1 MAEDGEARRGDG
13 SLAGALGALRFA
25 LLASLGVALAPG
37 CGGESESTAPAVAP
51 CSDSMDVGGGL
62 ERCAE
67 GWLHRVAA
75 VTCESTVPRPDVWP
89 KLGGLDHCDED
100 ADCARLPYGHCSPWR
115 DGLPPSDNLTCLSG
129 CVSDADCG
137 AGKICLCGAPV
148 GKCVTATCTT
158 DADCDGGLCAGSA
171 VPGGCQDDGTRFD
184 CQSPSDSCMT
194 SNDCPSGQRYC
205 AIESGAS
212 RSCTMGWTCGRP
224 FLVFGAPRLAELE
237 LGERGD
243 WSAALAPELSTLDAG
258 QRLELAEHW
267 SRLAL
272 MEHASIAA
280 FARFVLELLSMA
292 APAELVREAQ
302 RAMQDELA
310 HAELCFG
317 LASAYAGRPI
327 GPGPLAVDGALSGR
341 SRREM
346 VVTAYREACL
356 GETQATAE
364 ARAALLR
371 TQDPAVRRV
380 LTRIADDEAR
390 HAELGFRFLRFA
402 LESAGESEK
411 RSLLAELRQEL
422 AASFVRPANGEA
434 AVSDLAAHGL
444 LSESERAEARRA
456 ALSEVVVPCS
466 RALFGA
472 SELAVP
478 ALRV

>member
-1 MAEDGEARRGDG
+1 MAEDGVARRGDG
-13 SLAGALGALRFA
+13 TLAGALGALRFA

-37 CGGESESTAPAVAP
+37 CGGQTEPSEPAVAP

-67 GWLHRVAA
+67 GWLHRTAA

-89 KLGGLDHCDED
+89 KLGGRDSCDED
-100 ADCARLPYGHCSPWR
+100 ADCARLPYGHCSSWR
-115 DGLPPSDNLTCLSG
+115 DGLPPSENLTCQAG

-137 AGKICLCGAPV
+137 AGKICMCGSPV

-158 DADCDGGLCAGSA
+158 DADCDGGLCATST
-171 VPGGCQDDGTRFD
+171 VPGACQEDGTRFD
-184 CQSPSDSCMT
+184 CQSPNDSCMT
-194 SNDCPSGQRYC
+194 PEDCPPQQRYC
-205 AIESGAS
+205 GINGGS
-212 RSCTMGWTCGRP
+212 RSCSSGWVCGRP
-224 FLVFGAPRLAELE
+224 FLVDGLARLAELE
-237 LGERGD
+237 LGKRGD

-267 SRLAL
+267 GRMAL

-280 FARFVLELLSMA
+280 FARFVLELLSMG

-302 RAMQDELA
+302 RAMQDELE
-310 HAELCFG
+310 HSELCFG

-327 GPGPLAVDGALSGR
+327 GPGPLAVDGALTGR
-341 SRREM
+341 SYREM

-371 TQDPAVRRV
+371 TEDPAVRRV
-380 LTRIADDEAR
+380 LTRIAEDEAR
-390 HAELGFRFLRFA
+390 HAALGFRFLRFA

-411 RSLLAELRQEL
+411 RALLAELRAEL
-422 AASFVRPANGEA
+422 DAAFVRAAKGEVTA
-434 AVSDLAAHGL
+434 RALAAHGL

-456 ALSEVVVPCS
+456 ALLEVVVPCS

-478 ALRV
+478 ARHV